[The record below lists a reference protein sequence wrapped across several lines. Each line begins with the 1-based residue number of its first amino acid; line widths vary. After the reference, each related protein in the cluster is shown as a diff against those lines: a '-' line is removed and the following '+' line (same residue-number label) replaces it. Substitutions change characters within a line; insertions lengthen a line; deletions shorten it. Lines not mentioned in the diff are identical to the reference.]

1 MYKLN
6 FSCTTYYLKI
16 KEKEFKV
23 HQKKKKIKYQV
34 LFKH

>member
-23 HQKKKKIKYQV
+23 HPKKKIKYQV